1 MIYEYKKIDYLISTD
16 KRKLQRKVIHHFL
29 TNSYWDKGCSFEIVQ
44 KKIRNSCCYG
54 IYHDKKQIGFCR
66 VISDFITF
74 SYLLDVFVIEE
85 YRGRGLSKWLMKCVM
100 KHPDLGK
107 TESWM
112 LKTADA
118 HGLYKKF
125 GFKEISNPEEIMEKI
140 I

>member
-1 MIYEYKKIDYLISTD
+1 MIYEYKKNDYLISTD

-29 TNSYWDKGCSFEIVQ
+29 TNSYWDKGCSFVIVQ
-44 KKIRNSCCYG
+44 KKIRNSYCYG

-85 YRGRGLSKWLMKCVM
+85 YRGRGLSKWLMRCVM